1 MSRIQFNSTA
11 RYTAKFR
18 TDEAELMNWVAE
30 QMGEDFK
37 FPDIVV
43 ALARDAKKRDE
54 MPQAQDKLQEE
65 LAEAYASIAELSQKC
80 KELQEEVV
88 PKAQKD
94 GYISGFS
101 EAEIEL
107 KDEMDRLRDQAR
119 QVTEIN
125 TQLHKDLELARGEMI
140 DPESQLVVSMTPFER
155 HLIVTTSENESKRLK
170 RTIDGGTLLK
180 QMLLSYYLKGTHDHF
195 PIYFS
200 RADLKR
206 LAAHYEAK
214 KAQANEPSNETAGED
229 GQTLP
234 ATTD

>member
-37 FPDIVV
+37 FQDIVV
-43 ALARDAKKRDE
+43 ALAREAKKRHE
-54 MPQAQDKLQEE
+54 MPQASDKLQED
-65 LAEAYASIAELSQKC
+65 LA
-80 KELQEEVV
+80 
-88 PKAQKD
+88 KAQAT
-94 GYISGFS
+94 ISQLQAQVMNLTEGKS
-101 EAEIEL
+101 TSDQEVQ
-107 KDEMDRLRDQAR
+107 DEMDRLRDQAR

-125 TQLHKDLELARGEMI
+125 TQLHNDLELARAEMI

-155 HLIVTTSENESKRLK
+155 HLIVTTSEKESKRLK

-195 PIYFS
+195 PMYFS
-200 RADLKR
+200 RADLRR

-214 KAQANEPSNETAGED
+214 KAQANGSRNETTGED